1 MFGRRKGGRE
11 KKTRRKKKGDGKC
24 EGKIEKRQG
33 EGIMEMLKEGKEGVK
48 ENGMEEKER
57 RNLKK
62 QRKNA
67 GIWVKERNDTRK
79 VERKKKERLKAKK

>member
-1 MFGRRKGGRE
+1 MGEEHVWKEKGWKRE
-11 KKTRRKKKGDGKC
+11 ENKKEKKGDGKC

-67 GIWVKERNDTRK
+67 GI
-79 VERKKKERLKAKK
+79 

>member
-1 MFGRRKGGRE
+1 
-11 KKTRRKKKGDGKC
+11 
-24 EGKIEKRQG
+24 
-33 EGIMEMLKEGKEGVK
+33 MEMLKEGKEGVK